1 MFVLKEVKDYLSLS
15 SSLGCAFD
23 TQIDIVTD
31 FWIAKKCF
39 KILEVKLEVWDT
51 AIGTVNAFPL
61 VKLEKYGC
69 MYDKLNFSCI
79 IDKSIEY
86 LRKYVYIYQI
96 IKLLTIQ

>member
-1 MFVLKEVKDYLSLS
+1 MKDYLSLS

-39 KILEVKLEVWDT
+39 KIFFVKLEVWDT
-51 AIGTVNAFPL
+51 AIGTVDAFTL

-69 MYDKLNFSCI
+69 ILCMKTEF
-79 IDKSIEY
+79 
-86 LRKYVYIYQI
+86 
-96 IKLLTIQ
+96 

>member
-1 MFVLKEVKDYLSLS
+1 MLLTLKLILSRIFGL
-15 SSLGCAFD
+15 LKNALRYF
-23 TQIDIVTD
+23 
-31 FWIAKKCF
+31 F
-39 KILEVKLEVWDT
+39 VKLEVWDT
-51 AIGTVNAFPL
+51 AIGTVDAFPL

-79 IDKSIEY
+79 IDKSIEN